1 MNEIS
6 AGQQNYLNGHKR
18 HQRIVRVSR
27 VAILLSFLFLW
38 EFAANIG
45 IIDSFIFSSPSK
57 IALCFWK
64 MVLNQTIFHHIWTT
78 LYETIM
84 SFILVTIFS
93 ILTAVLLWYSKKLSE
108 ILDPYLVVLN
118 SLPKSALAP
127 LLIVWLGATQ
137 TTIIVAGM
145 SVAIFG
151 SILNL
156 YTSFSTVDQE
166 KIKLIY
172 TLHGNQLHALTKVVL
187 PSSVPAIISNMKVNI
202 GLCLVG
208 VIIGEFLAA
217 RSGLGYLIIYSSQVF
232 KMDWLLMSIVLLCIM
247 AMGLYAL
254 INLVEKWYKKHF

>member
-6 AGQQNYLNGHKR
+6 AAQLAYLQQKKTHRYVVIFS
-18 HQRIVRVSR
+18 RI
-27 VAILLSFLFLW
+27 AILVIFLLVW
-38 EFAANIG
+38 EITSQTG

-57 IALCFWK
+57 IALCFFD
-64 MVLNQTIFHHIWTT
+64 MVLDKSIFLHIGIT
-78 LYETIM
+78 LYETIV
-84 SFILVTIFS
+84 SFILVIFVS
-93 ILTAVLLWYSKKLSE
+93 ILTAVLLWFSRKLSE

-151 SILNL
+151 SILSL
-156 YTSFSTVDQE
+156 YTSFQEIDPE

-172 TLHGNQLHALTKVVL
+172 TLHGNKFHALTKVVIPGSI
-187 PSSVPAIISNMKVNI
+187 PSIINVMKVNI

-232 KMDWLLMSIVLLCIM
+232 KLDWLLMSIVLLCIM
-247 AMGLYAL
+247 AMGLYAV
-254 INLVEKWYKKHF
+254 INLVEKWYLKKF